1 MSEASSNLSKRP
13 PNFFAALFNSISCFS
28 VGSGSV
34 NVFLYGRRST
44 VVASTT
50 VVPVVEGVS
59 DGLATVSGVAQAA
72 ARARSATPIAT
83 LMHEEYDE
91 PGVLEA
97 ERENHPLTHA

>member
-1 MSEASSNLSKRP
+1 M
-13 PNFFAALFNSISCFS
+13 
-28 VGSGSV
+28 VVVSGGIV
-34 NVFLYGRRST
+34 EVVVVEDEVDDV